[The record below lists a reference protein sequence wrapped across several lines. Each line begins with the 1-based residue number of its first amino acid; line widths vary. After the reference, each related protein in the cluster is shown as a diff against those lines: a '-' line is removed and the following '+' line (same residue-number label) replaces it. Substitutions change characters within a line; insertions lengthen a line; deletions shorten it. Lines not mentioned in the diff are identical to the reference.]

1 MLGGHEQYRTPATS
15 QVQDSLI
22 PPKAQLVEQFGPDHE
37 LASQR
42 GVEVEPENCQDEQG
56 GQQWPR
62 AARDDG
68 EDDLQSGQEGYESRR
83 KGGVN
88 PIRTTPSRGHTFGHS
103 DCFLAPFPQPGS
115 SDSECLYLMK
125 PKSRPSG

>member
-22 PPKAQLVEQFGPDHE
+22 PPKVQLVEQFGPDDK

-42 GVEVEPENCQDEQG
+42 GVKVEPENRQDEQG
-56 GQQWPR
+56 GQQWPH

-68 EDDLQSGQEGYESRR
+68 EGDLQSGHEGYESRR

-88 PIRTTPSRGHTFGHS
+88 PIRTTPSSGHTLGHS
-103 DCFLAPFPQPGS
+103 GGFLVMAFHHNYEHTRA
-115 SDSECLYLMK
+115 DA
-125 PKSRPSG
+125 KSK